1 MENRYDYK
9 KFAILYVDD
18 NEDALEAFA
27 LDFGDDFRIF
37 TAPSAQ
43 AGLKLLEQH
52 ADEIGLLLT
61 DQRMPGETG
70 VWLLERARRL
80 QPTIPRILVTGF
92 TDYADAIAAIN
103 SGAIYKY
110 VTKPFNDRADLEI
123 TLRQALEFFMVQR
136 ERDQLL
142 LEKMSVL
149 RNMMIA
155 DRIVSL
161 GLIAA
166 GLSHH
171 IKNSMVAVKTFLEMA
186 PMKMSEEKASATSLR
201 DPEFWRDY
209 HQNAQGQIEKINA
222 LLGDLRTSA
231 DSNAATQFADEV
243 TLSAAVGAALET
255 LKDQFAARKI
265 LIENTIPG
273 SLPALHV
280 DKAKFYR
287 LFELLLKDELA
298 MLPAGSKIS
307 LAAELQNAGPED
319 GRRKTEDGPPTSDL
333 RRRPEIVVQISDNG
347 PGLPQEALSVI
358 LNPFTVSSGT
368 PSEYGINLMA
378 CFFIVHHHG
387 GRIEARSQ
395 PGGGN
400 LFTLRLPLQPEPAVS
415 SPDETA
421 FLKKALLND
430 GLWGKLL
437 ANT

>member
-1 MENRYDYK
+1 METLYDYK

-18 NEDALEAFA
+18 EEKSLKYFERA
-27 LDFGDDFRIF
+27 FGDDFRVF
-37 TAPSAQ
+37 TAANAQ
-43 AGLKLLEQH
+43 DGFKLLELH
-52 ADEIGLLLT
+52 ADEIGLLMT
-61 DQRMPGETG
+61 DQRMPGEKG
-70 VWLLERARRL
+70 VRLLERARQLRPRIL
-80 QPTIPRILVTGF
+80 RILVTAYSDF
-92 TDYADAIAAIN
+92 DAAIAAVN

-110 VTKPFNDRADLEI
+110 VHKPWDPPQLELS
-123 TLRQALEFFMVQR
+123 LRQALEFFMVQT

-161 GLIAA
+161 GLLAA

-186 PMKMSEEKASATSLR
+186 PMKMSEEKANANSLR
-201 DPEFWRDY
+201 DPDFWRDY

-243 TLSAAVGAALET
+243 SVSAAVGAALEMF
-255 LKDQFAARKI
+255 KEQFAARKI
-265 LIENTIPG
+265 EIENKIPE
-273 SLPALHV
+273 SLPTLHA
-280 DKAKFYR
+280 DQPKFFR
-287 LFELLLKDELA
+287 LFELLFKDELA
-298 MLPAGSKIS
+298 TLPVGSKIT
-307 LAAELQNAGPED
+307 LTAELQNAATKP
-319 GRRKTEDGPPTSDL
+319 K
-333 RRRPEIVVQISDNG
+333 IVLQITDNG

-358 LNPFTVSSGT
+358 FDPFVVSGGP

-387 GRIEARSQ
+387 GNIEARSL
-395 PGGGN
+395 PGRGN
-400 LFTLRLPLQPEPAVS
+400 TFTLHLPLQPETTAPTPS
-415 SPDETA
+415 ETE
-421 FLKKALLND
+421 FLQKATLND

-437 ANT
+437 AGG